1 MITLRQ
7 VRYFLAVA
15 ETEKVSAAAMALGI
29 SQSAITLAI
38 KELENQ
44 LGVTLFERRVGG
56 VSLTREGQ
64 NFIGHARN
72 IEAAVADAMAD
83 MHPDRTDV
91 EGTVRLGCTNAGA
104 GYFLVPPL
112 ARFRRAFPNVD
123 VQLLEREREELEAQ
137 VLTGA
142 VDIALL
148 LTSNLSNAPDLEHR
162 PLFQSPR
169 GAWVASNHP
178 LAKRERVG
186 LADVVEYPFVIFL
199 IDEADRSTR
208 EFLTAGGVKQ
218 PTTVFETTSLEALRS
233 MVATGQG
240 VCVLSKLLYRPW
252 SLDGGRLEWLAL
264 TDPVPPMEI
273 GLVWRKGHVFS
284 PAEQRLVEYLEAGV
298 G

>member
-15 ETEKVSAAAMALGI
+15 ETEKVSAAATNLGI
-29 SQSAITLAI
+29 SQSAITLSI

-56 VSLTREGQ
+56 VALTREGQ

-72 IEAAVADAMAD
+72 IEAAVADAVAD

-91 EGTVRLGCTNAGA
+91 EGTVKLGVTNAGA

-112 ARFRRAFPNVD
+112 ARFQRAFPNVS
-123 VQLLEREREELEAQ
+123 VQLLERERVELEDQ
-137 VLTGA
+137 VLAGT

-162 PLFQSPR
+162 GLFQSPR
-169 GAWVASNHP
+169 GAWVATNHP
-178 LAKRERVG
+178 LASRDTVSR
-186 LADVVEYPFVIFL
+186 ADVIEFPYIL
-199 IDEADRSTR
+199 YQIDEADRSSR
-208 EFLTAGGVKQ
+208 EYLAASGLEPKVL
-218 PTTVFETTSLEALRS
+218 FETTSLEALRS

-240 VCVLSKLLYRPW
+240 VTILSRMLFRPW
-252 SLDGGRLEWLAL
+252 SLDGGRLEWIPI
-264 TDPVPPMEI
+264 TDAPPPMEI
-273 GLVWRKGHVFS
+273 GLVWRKGHEFTA
-284 PAEQRLVEYLEAGV
+284 AEARLVEYLEAAV
-298 G
+298 R